1 MEMRAGPFSWYAYRS
16 SDVTCA
22 QPLKF
27 EKVMQYCQR
36 LDRGDPRL
44 FAFPKEKPGRNE
56 RD

>member
-1 MEMRAGPFSWYAYRS
+1 MEISACPFFLYAYRS

>member
-1 MEMRAGPFSWYAYRS
+1 VEIGENPFSRNAYRS

-27 EKVMQYCQR
+27 EKVMQYCRR

-44 FAFPKEKPGRNE
+44 FAFPKENPGRNE